1 MKKGSLKMT
10 TFIVIAAMGV
20 MLLFLV
26 PDTPIRW
33 QRLASRGGA
42 AMLIGL
48 GLFGSVHSLLA
59 L

>member
-1 MKKGSLKMT
+1 MLT

-20 MLLFLV
+20 MLLFLI
-26 PDTPIRW
+26 PDSQIAW

-48 GLFGSVHSLLA
+48 GLFGSVHAALA
-59 L
+59 P